1 MAKLLKPRE
10 PWNIQPAKKP
20 AAVPASL
27 KTEVETKAKDLIE
40 KALKPRYVKPSS
52 KDEQFNHVIDIEAKW
67 FRGYFYFTATYA
79 CPSPNAFSPTFEHK
93 FARMEPLGDGKFAL
107 YAMRYTG
114 KEWVGVL
121 DALTVDKSM
130 KAIEDDDDSW
140 FAL

>member
-1 MAKLLKPRE
+1 MAKLPKPRE

-27 KTEVETKAKDLIE
+27 KTEVETKAKELIE
-40 KALKPRYVKPSS
+40 KTLKPTYVTSSS
-52 KDEQFNHVIDIEAKW
+52 KDQQFNHIIDFETKW
-67 FRGYFYFTATYA
+67 YRGYFYFIATYA
-79 CPSPNAFSPTFEHK
+79 CPSPTAMSPTFEHK
-93 FARMEPLGDGKFAL
+93 FARMEHLGDGKFAL

-121 DALTVDKSM
+121 DALSVDRCV
-130 KAIEDDDDSW
+130 KAIGDDDDSW